1 MEQDNNN
8 KTSEAKLAETK
19 FNETSIELKSAES
32 QNIRDVEDK
41 PVAEDAHNVNLPQR
55 ISEVDLENLV
65 HYYEKRLSSNAI
77 SFLKRKGIE
86 METVEKYHI
95 GFEEPQ
101 IGFGSRQKKLGG
113 FFTNYL
119 VFPIYDTNGKLVD
132 LLGQSIQD
140 PLPQNKTLIGSVDT
154 FFNLE
159 VLTEEDEII
168 LCRDVFDVL
177 TLEQAELCAVCVPEF
192 KVFREGHAALLAG
205 KRVFI
210 CYPNDENSRRE
221 SNRIQTMLANVAK
234 EVYIIYLPE
243 GIRNINYMFTEIKNP
258 KQRFLDLLRDSVEET
273 IKEPVA
279 ADAKNLTLFMEEYS
293 QRFKNEYNGIKTGFA
308 PLDKQLLGGLRGG
321 LYLVHG
327 NVSSGKSMFMRQIAD
342 QIAAQEIPVVYVS
355 WDMTMFELWARSMAR
370 ILQVST
376 QEVLAG
382 HIEPEEI
389 QRANQAYKEIA
400 NYLYTIEGKVDT
412 TLSDVEECIELI
424 TQSLGR
430 VPVIF
435 IDHIQRV
442 PIRDAERRLI
452 NNMSLV
458 SYLLHQWSRKWDV
471 PIVVAAPREAGL
483 QNGLSPTVEASMDV
497 ILLLESE
504 EEKSE
509 KKQEKVQIRVF
520 KNRNGSLGQIAFL
533 FDKEKAMFIPFQ
545 S

>member
-1 MEQDNNN
+1 MEQEKNN
-8 KTSEAKLAETK
+8 KPSEAKLAETK
-19 FNETSIELKSAES
+19 FDEALIQRDHSES
-32 QNIRDVEDK
+32 NSVNHVEDK
-41 PVAEDAHNVNLPQR
+41 PATEDNDNANLPQR

-65 HYYEKRLSSNAI
+65 HYYEKRLSPNAI
-77 SFLKRKGIE
+77 AFLKRRGIE
-86 METVEKYHI
+86 MEMVEKYHI

-101 IGFGSRQKKLGG
+101 IGFGASQKKLGG

-119 VFPIYDTNGKLVD
+119 VFPIYDTNGRLAD
-132 LLGQSIQD
+132 LLGQSIQE
-140 PLPQNKTLIGSVDT
+140 PHPQNKTLIGSVDT

-159 VLTEEDEII
+159 VINEEDEII

-177 TLEQAELCAVCVPEF
+177 TLEQAELSAICVPEF
-192 KVFREGHAALLAG
+192 KVFREGHAKLLEG

-221 SNRIQTMLANVAK
+221 SKRIQTMLANASK
-234 EVYIIYLPE
+234 EVYMIYLPE
-243 GIRNINYMFTEIKNP
+243 GIRNINYMFTETKNP

-279 ADAKNLTLFMEEYS
+279 ADAKNLALFMEEYS
-293 QRFKNEYNGIKTGFA
+293 QRFKNEYNGIKTGFT
-308 PLDKQLLGGLRGG
+308 PLDRQLMGGLRGG
-321 LYLVHG
+321 LYMVHG
-327 NVSSGKSMFMRQIAD
+327 NVSSGKSMFMRQLAD

-382 HIEPEEI
+382 HIEPDEI
-389 QRANQAYKEIA
+389 QWANQTYKELA

-412 TLSDVEECIELI
+412 TLSDVEECIEQI

-442 PIRDAERRLI
+442 PIPDADSGLV
-452 NNMSLV
+452 NNLSLV
-458 SYLLHQWSRKWDV
+458 AYLLHQWSRKWDV
-471 PIVVAAPREAGL
+471 PIVVAAPREAGQ
-483 QNGLSPTVEASMDV
+483 QNDLSPTVEASMDV

-509 KKQEKVQIRVF
+509 KAQENVQIRVF
-520 KNRNGSLGQIAFL
+520 KNRNGSLGQIPFL
-533 FDKEKAMFIPFQ
+533 FDKEKAMFIPSQ